1 MPWQGL
7 LCASVRKSR
16 CHRAMSVRPFLQ
28 IFRQVGASA
37 SALLAQPP
45 AAMGARGHGAFHW
58 HHMALEVI
66 LEFVGPR
73 DLDQSLLR
81 TSRSY
86 STDFSGIGT
95 VEHAVAFLDAALR
108 NQKLPATSLE
118 LRSACD
124 KEPWCRAMLQHG
136 LAAVPA
142 GLAGQAGQADPLVQ
156 TDRADSF
163 CIFEDVLDVFASGVS
178 AARDALYDEK
188 VQVVAAT
195 PLATAARC
203 SRHQRCCP
211 LWGPPPDF
219 AVGGSPCVDFSLAGS
234 RRQEHGPTMI
244 VFLAWARKH
253 RHWGTP
259 VLILENVPQF
269 PRWLVE
275 RNFGDLYRII
285 ELPITTESCGFS
297 MIRRRRVYFVLLR
310 VGCVELHHDLEE
322 LVRLVTA
329 KLGTI
334 PSEISDFLLA
344 DLSEVQE
351 EMLEFTQTRRHLRGD
366 EHDVGGMHP
375 ADVLTDRERN
385 ALWVY
390 QRRWSGLGPQRCPL
404 RDLVVHLGD
413 NPEVMLVWSGV
424 DGKIPTIRRS
434 SGLLWAVSH
443 KRWLTARELY
453 ATMGFPTYRCLAQ
466 AAGVALVSLRP
477 PAGTLAQARQG
488 IGNAMHL
495 ACVGTVLFCT
505 LACVRK
511 DASLS
516 GSGRS
521 GGSGLSGQDA
531 HAGPTQPGPCL

>member
-1 MPWQGL
+1 MDALGQS
-7 LCASVRKSR
+7 A
-16 CHRAMSVRPFLQ
+16 
-28 IFRQVGASA
+28 FR
-37 SALLAQPP
+37 
-45 AAMGARGHGAFHW
+45 W
-58 HHMALEVI
+58 HHLVLDCI

-108 NQKLPATSLE
+108 NQRLPATSLV

-136 LAAVPA
+136 LPAVPA
-142 GLAGQAGQADPLVQ
+142 GLAGQAGQADLLVQ

-163 CIFEDVLDVFASGVS
+163 CIFEDVLDVFDSEVS
-178 AARDALYDEK
+178 AAIEASYHEK
-188 VQVVAAT
+188 VQVVAAA
-195 PLATAARC
+195 PLAAAARC
-203 SRHQRCCP
+203 ARHQRWCP

-275 RNFGDLYRII
+275 RNLGDLYRII
-285 ELPITTESCGFS
+285 ALPITAESCGFS

-310 VGCVELHHDLEE
+310 IGCVELHHDLEE
-322 LVRLVTA
+322 LTRLVTA
-329 KLGTI
+329 KLGAI

-344 DLSEVQE
+344 DRSEVEE
-351 EMLEFTQTRRHLRGD
+351 EMVEYTQARRHLRGD
-366 EHDVGGMHP
+366 EHDVGGMCP
-375 ADVLTDRERN
+375 ADVLTERERN

-390 QRRWSGLGPQRCPL
+390 ERRWRGLGPKRCAL
-404 RDLVVHLGD
+404 QDLVVHLGD

-424 DGKIPTIRRS
+424 DGKVPTIRRS
-434 SGLLWAVSH
+434 SGLLWSVSRR
-443 KRWLTARELY
+443 RWLTARELY
-453 ATMGFPTYRCLAQ
+453 ATMGFPTYRSLAQ
-466 AAGVALVSLRP
+466 AAGVPLVSLRP

-505 LACVRK
+505 LACVRM

-521 GGSGLSGQDA
+521 GGSGPEAPPAPRS
-531 HAGPTQPGPCL
+531 PGPCL